1 MNDNLPLLQYLAG
14 MSGTIPTTTTN
25 LAQLL
30 APNLEKSQDFLLGG
44 PYGLHNGTF
53 SPSTQGLLNHP
64 ATAQIIARLN
74 VMSAFATNTNIPKE
88 TRLLQNV
95 GILLPPLNQFQSAG
109 TSENNADEKTGKALA
124 DKTGLADSDGVNSLQ
139 PHSKKISKKSLEDK
153 SSSSKGRRTWQKW
166 EDDQIMELIQE
177 HGKNWTLISKL
188 AGGTR
193 TGKQI
198 RDRYLNKLNPSIAKT
213 EWTKEEDEQLLKFF
227 KEYGRKWT
235 LIAKHLSGRTESS
248 VKNRFMA
255 KFATLSSNR
264 QEDTYLQSTLD
275 AQENSCEHSFVEK
288 SEGRLSQESPEFN
301 TSSTHSRIIKVEME
315 EKYVQT
321 KIEEAISSNSHLNI
335 DSEINCKTESESEQY
350 DDLRYLAVLNE
361 LKEKVKVLEDVIQS
375 KCTTFSWIEAI
386 QEVAYKAPGNAE
398 ALERESSKITKEVN
412 SRILDFKASFRSASQ
427 DINKILD
434 KLPDN

>member
-14 MSGTIPTTTTN
+14 MSGAIPTTTN

-53 SPSTQGLLNHP
+53 SPSTQGLLNHS
-64 ATAQIIARLN
+64 AMAQIIARLN
-74 VMSAFATNTNIPKE
+74 VMNAFATNTNIPKE

-188 AGGTR
+188 AGGTL

-213 EWTKEEDEQLLKFF
+213 EWTNEEDEQLLKFF

-235 LIAKHLSGRTESS
+235 LIAKHLTGRTGSS

-288 SEGRLSQESPEFN
+288 SEGRLSQESPDFN
-301 TSSTHSRIIKVEME
+301 PSSTHSRIIKVEME
-315 EKYVQT
+315 EEYVQT

-350 DDLRYLAVLNE
+350 DGLRYLAVLNE
-361 LKEKVKVLEDVIQS
+361 LKEKVKVLEDALQS
-375 KCTTFSWIEAI
+375 KCTTSSWIEAI

-398 ALERESSKITKEVN
+398 SLERESSKITQEVN

-434 KLPDN
+434 KLPYN